1 MKKIIGIMAVKNAI
15 SQGYPFLEA
24 IYSFLNWGDELY
36 LGDDSNDGTETILHT
51 IKLSNKIKLFK
62 IKWPSD
68 PKLIA
73 KGGVIAHV
81 HNELLKNVKLHNKDA
96 MVFYLQA
103 NEITHEDSYEELRNL
118 YNLYPNYI
126 GYLLPY
132 QVFVGPYMIQDSTW
146 RVRYA
151 STKYNLRILA
161 DGTHMEIVDELSVSS
176 FIKEYAYELYRYIS
190 LKEFYFRNFRRFNK
204 YYKLAYLS
212 KPIFRY
218 GIIFPKNV
226 FSKMESHAKVYT
238 KINLYKNLNTANSWP
253 AYLYNL
259 SKGKKFDD
267 VNEFYELASK
277 NMCKYNSE
285 SEQKTGLA
293 SEPKYITNHPKI
305 MAGLFKQEK
314 YLPRKSVI
322 DKIIKL

>member
-1 MKKIIGIMAVKNAI
+1 MKKIIGIMAIKNAI

-24 IYSFLNWGDELY
+24 IYSFLKWGDELY
-36 LGDDSNDGTETILHT
+36 LGDDSNDGTETILDT

-68 PKLIA
+68 SKLIA

-151 STKYNLRILA
+151 STKYNLRILG
-161 DGTHMEIVDELSVSS
+161 DGTHMEITGELSFSS

-190 LKEFYFRNFRRFNK
+190 LKEYYFRNFRRFNK
-204 YYKLAYLS
+204 YYKLAYLP

-218 GIIFPKNV
+218 GVMFPKNI
-226 FSKMESHAKVYT
+226 FSKMEGHAKVYT
-238 KINLYKNLNTANSWP
+238 GVNLYKDLGTASSWQG
-253 AYLYNL
+253 YLYDL
-259 SKGKKFDD
+259 SKNKKYNDI
-267 VNEFYELASK
+267 NKFYKRASK
-277 NMCKYNSE
+277 RMCEYNNKST
-285 SEQKTGLA
+285 QKTGWA
-293 SEPKYITNHPKI
+293 SEPKLVKDHPKI
-305 MAGLFKQEK
+305 MRDLLDQQE
-314 YLPRKSVI
+314 YKSREGI
-322 DKIIKL
+322 IKKIINL